1 MGKPK
6 PDRAGAHCD
15 SQRLLLHWQRMDK
28 DRLKPLIFRVMRKME
43 DGLPAVG
50 GASNKLGV
58 RLVDAAS
65 PSKAADLPVDSSG
78 HVQPGTGGM
87 SVSPSLKQLPS
98 FLVPRNLSHIVHGAA
113 GHSHNHC
120 WKMGQAEFAATMISD
135 DLDLRPD
142 RPGHG
147 LVEPARMM
155 SAEAFH
161 EALADT
167 RRFWLIDESEK

>member
-15 SQRLLLHWQRMDK
+15 SQRLLLHWQRMEK
-28 DRLKPLIFRVMRKME
+28 DRLKPLIFRVIRKAE
-43 DGLPAVG
+43 DGLPVVG
-50 GASNKLGV
+50 GASDKLGV
-58 RLVDAAS
+58 RLTDAAS
-65 PSKAADLPVDSSG
+65 PSKAIDLSVTSCG
-78 HVQPGTGGM
+78 QVEPGTGGM
-87 SVSPSLKQLPS
+87 SVSPSLKQLPR
-98 FLVPRNLSHIVHGAA
+98 FLVPRRLSHIVHGAA

-147 LVEPARMM
+147 LVEPARTM
-155 SAEAFH
+155 SAEAFQK
-161 EALADT
+161 ALADT
-167 RRFWLIDESEK
+167 RHFWLIDESEQ